1 MAKAPA
7 KRAVKARK
15 TTSVKKPSPRRGKA
29 PVALIKR
36 SVDDFTNEMKTKKLI
51 DLLTNIDE
59 AKLDDEDREYVV
71 ISLQVEASYAAR
83 NGVDKVLISKRE
95 WAILNACQKTVKVE
109 V

>member
-1 MAKAPA
+1 MAKAPP
-7 KRAVKARK
+7 KRASVARK
-15 TTSVKKPSPRRGKA
+15 TTSVKKPTPRKGKA
-29 PVALIKR
+29 PVAPIKR
-36 SVDDFTNEMKTKKLI
+36 SVEDFTNEMKTKKLI

-59 AKLDDEDREYVV
+59 SKLDDEDREYVV
-71 ISLQVEASYAAR
+71 IALQVEASYAAR

>member
-15 TTSVKKPSPRRGKA
+15 TTSVKKPSPRNGKA
-29 PVALIKR
+29 PVAPIKR
-36 SVDDFTNEMKTKKLI
+36 SVEDFTNEMKTKKLI

-71 ISLQVEASYAAR
+71 ISLQVEASYAAH
-83 NGVDKVLISKRE
+83 NQVESVLISQKE
-95 WAILNACQKTVKVE
+95 YAILHACQKQQKVE

>member
-1 MAKAPA
+1 MAKTPA
-7 KRAVKARK
+7 KRASVARK
-15 TTSVKKPSPRRGKA
+15 TTSVKKPTPRKGKA

-36 SVDDFTNEMKTKKLI
+36 SVDEFDNDMYTNRLVDMLG
-51 DLLTNIDE
+51 NIDIE
-59 AKLDDEDREYVV
+59 KVDDEDREYAV

>member
-1 MAKAPA
+1 MAKTPA
-7 KRAVKARK
+7 KRASVARK
-15 TTSVKKPSPRRGKA
+15 TTSVKKPTPRKGKA
-29 PVALIKR
+29 PVAPIKR
-36 SVDDFTNEMKTKKLI
+36 SVEDFTNEMKTKKLI

-59 AKLDDEDREYVV
+59 SKLDDEDREYVV
-71 ISLQVEASYAAR
+71 IALQVEASYAAR